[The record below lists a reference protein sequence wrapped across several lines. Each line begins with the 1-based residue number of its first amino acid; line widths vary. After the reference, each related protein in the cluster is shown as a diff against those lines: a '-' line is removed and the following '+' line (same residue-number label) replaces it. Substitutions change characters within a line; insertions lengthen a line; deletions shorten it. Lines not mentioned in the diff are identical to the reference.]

1 MRNLLLFTLLG
12 TFFAC
17 TQTPSYKVN
26 VKMASAD
33 GKAYLSKRVNG
44 DWIKLDSALLESGE
58 GEFKGVVSNP
68 EICYLSV
75 SNSKQKL
82 PFFIENSA
90 ISITGSVDSLT
101 FAKVNGSAVHDEF
114 QNLQNELDELD
125 KEGTD
130 LFNRSK
136 ELEKA
141 GDKVKADSIMVL
153 AENVF
158 TSIDDRQK
166 EYIKAH
172 PASWVSPYLLSR
184 IYYDMDSEVLN
195 DFLTVLDPKLDSVP
209 SVITL
214 KERVNKLKMVAVGQ
228 QAPDFTM
235 NDENGNPVKLSEV
248 YAQNEYTLVDFWASW
263 CGPCRREN
271 PNVVAIY
278 NDYKSKGLGV
288 FGVSLDNDKA
298 KWLKAVADD
307 QLAWQHVSDL
317 KGWKNEAAA
326 IYSVTSIPANLLID
340 RNGKIVGRNMY
351 EEKLREAIAGV
362 LK

>member
-1 MRNLLLFTLLG
+1 MRNLLLFILL
-12 TFFAC
+12 TVFFAC
-17 TQTPSYKVN
+17 IQTPSYKVN
-26 VKMASAD
+26 VKIASAE

-44 DWIKLDSALLESGE
+44 DWIKLDSALLEKGE
-58 GEFKGVVSNP
+58 GEFNGVVSNP

-75 SNSKQKL
+75 SNSMQKL
-82 PFFIENSA
+82 PFFIGNST
-90 ISITGSVDSLT
+90 ITITGSVDSLS
-101 FAKVNGSAVHDEF
+101 FAKVSGSDVHDEF
-114 QNLQNELDELD
+114 QNLQNELNVLD
-125 KEGTD
+125 KQGTE
-130 LFNRSK
+130 LFNQSK

-141 GDKVKADSIMVL
+141 GDKVKADSLMLV

-195 DFLTVLDPKLDSVP
+195 DYLTALDPKLDSVP
-209 SVITL
+209 SVVTL
-214 KERVNKLKMVAVGQ
+214 KERVDKLKTVAVGQ

-235 NDENGNPVKLSEV
+235 NDANGNPIKLSEI
-248 YAQNEYTLVDFWASW
+248 YAKNEYTLVDFWASW

-271 PNVVAIY
+271 PNVVGIY
-278 NDYKSKGLGV
+278 KDYKLKGLGV
-288 FGVSLDNDKA
+288 FGVSLDTDKA
-298 KWLKAVADD
+298 KWLKAVEAD
-307 QLAWQHVSDL
+307 QLDWQHVSDL

-326 IYSVTSIPANLLID
+326 LYSVNSIPANLLID

-351 EEKLREAIAGV
+351 EAKLREAIEDV

>member
-1 MRNLLLFTLLG
+1 MRNLLLFALLI
-12 TFFAC
+12 TFLAC

-26 VKMASAD
+26 VKITSAD

-44 DWIKLDSALLESGE
+44 EWITLDSAMLEKGE
-58 GEFKGVVSNP
+58 GEFKGVVRNP

-90 ISITGSVDSLT
+90 ISVVGSVDSLT
-101 FAKVNGSAVHDEF
+101 FARVKGSAVHDEF

-125 KEGTD
+125 KKGTA
-130 LFNRSK
+130 LFDQSK

-141 GDKVKADSIMVL
+141 GDKAKADSIMVL

-158 TSIDDRQK
+158 TSIDDKQK

-195 DFLTVLDPKLDSVP
+195 DYLTALDPTLDSVA

-214 KERVNKLKMVAVGQ
+214 KERVNKLKTVAVGQ

-235 NDENGNPVKLSEV
+235 NDANGNPVKLSEV

-288 FGVSLDNDKA
+288 LGVSLDNDKA
-298 KWLKAVADD
+298 KWLKAVEDD

-326 IYSVTSIPANLLID
+326 LYSVNSIPANLLID

-351 EEKLREAIAGV
+351 EVKLREAIEGV